1 MPTAARP
8 ADTVVDALVERAQTE
23 GALSLEQ
30 LRTTFEQA
38 GIGPADASRV
48 LRRLTEAGVV
58 SLSGAKEQRET
69 RTRRTSGK
77 PARPAARPTA
87 KQASRPVGRTVE
99 DAVPDSAP
107 VNPAQ
112 SGNDTVM
119 GNQVL
124 GGDSNA
130 RTAST
135 TSITSAPEDD
145 VTITTDI
152 SSDPISRTQARTEL
166 TAVAAAPSPTG
177 SVPVPRA
184 KRSKKAVEE
193 ASAPTQAQVD
203 PALIAV
209 PDDDEDEPTTAT
221 ATDSTAA
228 PAEAPLAI
236 DEPPPG
242 IDLVK
247 AYLREIGRVALLT
260 AVEEVELSK
269 RIEAG
274 LFACEKLRQH
284 RVGETKLG
292 AALRRDLTEIELD
305 GERAKRH
312 LLEANLRLVVSLAK
326 RYQGRGLDL
335 LDLVQEGNLGLVR
348 AVEKFDYA
356 KGYKFSTYA
365 TWWIRQALQRALA
378 DQGRTIR
385 VPVHMAE
392 LITKV
397 TRVRR
402 ELTQSLGRDPLP
414 EEIGLELE
422 MTAAKVEEI
431 LGYGRDTLSL
441 ESPVGDDEAV
451 LGDFITDTDSPDPVA
466 AVEMQMLQGQLGDVL
481 ASLPPRSAIVVR
493 MRFGLDDGRARTL
506 DEVGRHLGLTRE
518 RIRQIERDTL
528 AELRAGGRADALKE
542 FVA

>member
-1 MPTAARP
+1 MSTAARP
-8 ADTVVDALVERAQTE
+8 SDVVEALVERAQAE
-23 GALSLEQ
+23 GPLSLEQ

-38 GIGPADASRV
+38 GIGPAEAGTV
-48 LRRLTEAGVV
+48 LRRLTAAGAV
-58 SLSGAKEQRET
+58 SLSGGEDAKPVRA
-69 RTRRTSGK
+69 RRTAA
-77 PARPAARPTA
+77 ARPAARPTG
-87 KQASRPVGRTVE
+87 KQVTRPAGRTVDIAATTGAE
-99 DAVPDSAP
+99 IGNPEPVTVTAPAVPATADTIVLPDSEPLVATAP
-107 VNPAQ
+107 VAPVTGKA
-112 SGNDTVM
+112 
-119 GNQVL
+119 
-124 GGDSNA
+124 A
-130 RTAST
+130 AAAKRTATRKS
-135 TSITSAPEDD
+135 
-145 VTITTDI
+145 
-152 SSDPISRTQARTEL
+152 
-166 TAVAAAPSPTG
+166 
-177 SVPVPRA
+177 
-184 KRSKKAVEE
+184 VEE
-193 ASAPTQAQVD
+193 ASAPTEAPVD
-203 PALIAV
+203 PALVPV
-209 PDDDEDEPTTAT
+209 PDDDEPVV
-221 ATDSTAA
+221 AA
-228 PAEAPLAI
+228 PATVVPEDEKPLAL

-247 AYLREIGRVALLT
+247 AYLREIGKVALLT

-274 LFACEKLRQH
+274 LYATEKLRQH
-284 RVGETKLG
+284 TVGEIKVP
-292 AALRRDLTEIELD
+292 AAMRRDLAEIERD

-414 EEIGLELE
+414 EEIGEPLE

-451 LGDFITDTDSPDPVA
+451 LGDFITDSDSPDPVA

-481 ASLPPRSAIVVR
+481 ASLPPRSATVVR
-493 MRFGLDDGRARTL
+493 MRFGLDDGRSRTL

-528 AELRAGGRADALKE
+528 AELRAGGRAEALRE

>member
-1 MPTAARP
+1 AGAEIGTPENVTATLTAP
-8 ADTVVDALVERAQTE
+8 AVPAPGSDTTVVLPEGEPLVVA
-23 GALSLEQ
+23 
-30 LRTTFEQA
+30 
-38 GIGPADASRV
+38 PV
-48 LRRLTEAGVV
+48 
-58 SLSGAKEQRET
+58 
-69 RTRRTSGK
+69 SGK
-77 PARPAARPTA
+77 AAAAA
-87 KQASRPVGRTVE
+87 K
-99 DAVPDSAP
+99 
-107 VNPAQ
+107 
-112 SGNDTVM
+112 
-119 GNQVL
+119 
-124 GGDSNA
+124 
-130 RTAST
+130 RTATRKS
-135 TSITSAPEDD
+135 
-145 VTITTDI
+145 
-152 SSDPISRTQARTEL
+152 
-166 TAVAAAPSPTG
+166 
-177 SVPVPRA
+177 
-184 KRSKKAVEE
+184 VEE
-193 ASAPTQAQVD
+193 ASAPTEAPVD
-203 PALIAV
+203 PALV
-209 PDDDEDEPTTAT
+209 PVPEDDEPVAAAT
-221 ATDSTAA
+221 ATVVPED
-228 PAEAPLAI
+228 EKPLAL

-247 AYLREIGRVALLT
+247 AYLREIGKVALLT

-274 LFACEKLRQH
+274 LFAAEKLRQH
-284 RVGETKLG
+284 ADGEAKLPV
-292 AALRRDLTEIELD
+292 ALRRDLDWIARD

-348 AVEKFDYA
+348 AVEKFDYT

-402 ELTQSLGRDPLP
+402 ELTQSLGREPLS
-414 EEIGLELE
+414 EEIAAPLD

-451 LGDFITDTDSPDPVA
+451 LGDFITDSDSPDPVA
-466 AVEMQMLQGQLGDVL
+466 AVEMQMMQGQLSQVL
-481 ASLPPRSAIVVR
+481 AGLPARSATVMR

-528 AELRAGGRADALKE
+528 AELRQGGNAEALRE

>member
-1 MPTAARP
+1 MSTAARP
-8 ADTVVDALVERAQTE
+8 ADVIEALVERAQTE
-23 GALSLEQ
+23 GALTLEQ

-38 GIGPADASRV
+38 GIGPGEAGEV

-58 SLSGAKEQRET
+58 ALSGGEEVAAKKPRK
-69 RTRRTSGK
+69 RT
-77 PARPAARPTA
+77 AAAARPVKKTPA
-87 KQASRPVGRTVE
+87 KAATRPAGRTVVDAPVE
-99 DAVPDSAP
+99 PAPVTDAAEVVPADAVASAAT
-107 VNPAQ
+107 VPAQ
-112 SGNDTVM
+112 KAATK
-119 GNQVL
+119 
-124 GGDSNA
+124 
-130 RTAST
+130 TAK
-135 TSITSAPEDD
+135 AKAAAVPA
-145 VTITTDI
+145 V
-152 SSDPISRTQARTEL
+152 P
-166 TAVAAAPSPTG
+166 AVALPEFDEG
-177 SVPVPRA
+177 
-184 KRSKKAVEE
+184 E
-193 ASAPTQAQVD
+193 
-203 PALIAV
+203 
-209 PDDDEDEPTTAT
+209 PD
-221 ATDSTAA
+221 A
-228 PAEAPLAI
+228 PAKPVAEEDKPLAI

-247 AYLREIGRVALLT
+247 AYLREIGKVALLT

-274 LFACEKLRQH
+274 LFGNEKLRQH
-284 RVGETKLG
+284 NDGEVKLPI
-292 AALRRDLTEIELD
+292 ALRRDLAEIVRD

-348 AVEKFDYA
+348 AVEKFDYS

-402 ELTQSLGRDPLP
+402 ELTQSLGREPLS
-414 EEIGLELE
+414 EEIAQPLD

-451 LGDFITDTDSPDPVA
+451 LGDFITDSDSPDPVA
-466 AVEMQMLQGQLGDVL
+466 AVEMQMMQGQLSRVL
-481 ASLPPRSAIVVR
+481 ASLPDRSATVMR

-528 AELRAGGRADALKE
+528 AELRQGGSADALRE

>member
-1 MPTAARP
+1 MSTAARP
-8 ADTVVDALVERAQTE
+8 ADVLEALVERAQAE

-38 GIGPADASRV
+38 GIGPGEAGDI
-48 LRRLTEAGVV
+48 LRHLTEAGAV
-58 SLSGAKEQRET
+58 SLTGGEEPAAK
-69 RTRRTSGK
+69 K
-77 PARPAARPTA
+77 PRKRPAAATA
-87 KQASRPVGRTVE
+87 RPVKRTTKAATRPAGRTVVDTPAE
-99 DAVPDSAP
+99 AGAP
-107 VNPAQ
+107 EGA
-112 SGNDTVM
+112 
-119 GNQVL
+119 
-124 GGDSNA
+124 A
-130 RTAST
+130 AST
-135 TSITSAPEDD
+135 TVPVATAESTSEEPVVVPAP
-145 VTITTDI
+145 
-152 SSDPISRTQARTEL
+152 A
-166 TAVAAAPSPTG
+166 AVAPAAPVVEFDEGEPDAPKP
-177 SVPVPRA
+177 PVA
-184 KRSKKAVEE
+184 EE
-193 ASAPTQAQVD
+193 D
-203 PALIAV
+203 K
-209 PDDDEDEPTTAT
+209 
-221 ATDSTAA
+221 
-228 PAEAPLAI
+228 PLAI

-247 AYLREIGRVALLT
+247 AYLREIGKVALLT

-274 LFACEKLRQH
+274 LFANEKMRQH
-284 RVGETKLG
+284 NDGEVKLPI
-292 AALRRDLTEIELD
+292 ALRRDLDWIVRD

-348 AVEKFDYA
+348 AVEKFDYT

-402 ELTQSLGRDPLP
+402 ELTQSLGREPLS
-414 EEIGLELE
+414 EEIAQPLD

-451 LGDFITDTDSPDPVA
+451 LGDFITDSDSPDPVA
-466 AVEMQMLQGQLGDVL
+466 AVEMQMMQGQLSQVL
-481 ASLPPRSAIVVR
+481 AGLPDRSATVMR

-528 AELRAGGRADALKE
+528 AELRSGGNADALRE